1 MRKSR
6 FLLLLLTL
14 VMALALA
21 SCATSPL
28 GRTQLMLQSAPEMAQ
43 MGATAF
49 AELKSTTPMSNDT
62 AQINYV
68 RCVADAITSVLTPEE
83 VVPVSVS
90 QWEVVLFDEDSA
102 NAFALP
108 GGKMGVHTGLL
119 RVARNQSQLA
129 TVMGHEVAH
138 VLAQHGNERVSQT
151 ALAQLGMNMVGVLAG
166 ADTPEKQEALA
177 ALGVPLLQVG
187 VLMPFGRGQESEAD
201 EIGLY
206 LMARAGFDPRESIP
220 LWQNMGRASAGQ
232 APPEFLSTHP
242 SHATRIERLQAAMPK
257 ALELQQQALASGRR
271 PNCR

>member
-1 MRKSR
+1 MRNSR

-14 VMALALA
+14 VMAATLA

-49 AELKSTTPMSNDT
+49 SELKSTTPISTNT
-62 AQINYV
+62 AQTSYV
-68 RCVADAITSVLTPEE
+68 RCVANAITAVLTQQE
-83 VVPVSVS
+83 VQSVAVT
-90 QWEVVLFDEDSA
+90 QWEVVLFADDTA

-108 GGKMGVHTGLL
+108 GGKMGVNTGLL
-119 RVARNQSQLA
+119 RVAQNESQLA

-138 VLAQHGNERVSQT
+138 VLAQHGNERMSQT
-151 ALAQLGMNMVGVLAG
+151 TLAQVGMNMANVIAG

-177 ALGVPLLQVG
+177 AMGVPLLQYG

-220 LWQNMGRASAGQ
+220 LWQNMGRSSAGV
-232 APPEFLSTHP
+232 APPEFMSTHP
-242 SHATRIERLQAAMPK
+242 SHATRIERLTAAMPK
-257 ALELQQQALASGRR
+257 AIELQQQAIASGRR
-271 PNCR
+271 PSCR

>member
-1 MRKSR
+1 
-6 FLLLLLTL
+6 
-14 VMALALA
+14 
-21 SCATSPL
+21 
-28 GRTQLMLQSAPEMAQ
+28 MAQ
-43 MGATAF
+43 MGTTAF
-49 AELKSTTPMSNDT
+49 AELKSTTPLSSDSAEIT
-62 AQINYV
+62 YV
-68 RCVADAITSVLTPEE
+68 RCVANAITSVLTPQE
-83 VVPVSVS
+83 VVPVAVT

-151 ALAQLGMNMVGVLAG
+151 TLAQVGMNMVGVIAG

-187 VLMPFGRGQESEAD
+187 VLMPFGRSQESEAD

-206 LMARAGFDPRESIP
+206 LMARAGFDPRESVP
-220 LWQNMGRASAGQ
+220 LWENMGRNSAGQ
-232 APPEFLSTHP
+232 APPEFMSTHP
-242 SHATRIERLQAAMPK
+242 SHATRIQRLQAAMPK
-257 ALELQQQALASGRR
+257 AIELQQQAIASGRR
-271 PNCR
+271 PSCR